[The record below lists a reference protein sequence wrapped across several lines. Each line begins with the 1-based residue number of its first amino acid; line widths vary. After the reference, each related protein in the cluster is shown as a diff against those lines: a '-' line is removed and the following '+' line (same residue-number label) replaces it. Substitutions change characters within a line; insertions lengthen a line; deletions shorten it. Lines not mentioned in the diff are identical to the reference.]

1 MEKVHGGDIYSYDT
15 EMIDFS
21 ANINPLGMAE
31 NIKNILLKH
40 WITLKSTRTRN
51 TKS

>member
-31 NIKNILLKH
+31 KIGRA
-40 WITLKSTRTRN
+40 SCRERV
-51 TKS
+51 

>member
-21 ANINPLGMAE
+21 ANINPLG
-31 NIKNILLKH
+31 ILLKH